1 MPAIHEKRNGSEI
14 IQNNVDMVHKN
25 TMEKIEITAIEKNQT
40 QLTKHLLLCL

>member
-25 TMEKIEITAIEKNQT
+25 TMEITAIEKNQT

>member
-14 IQNNVDMVHKN
+14 IQNNVDMVDKN
-25 TMEKIEITAIEKNQT
+25 TMEIKAIEKNQT